1 MKQMSLLEWKQF
13 VYMLVVK
20 GLSEHLS
27 LWVIGLYLLHYGT
40 FLFLQGRELDGEKI
54 EPHCDGMIKLFIKSC
69 YHLEICCLNIGASFS
84 RLDPKHKGERSGKS
98 TESLMR
104 YLHTKLVLW
113 STVPQDK
120 FG

>member
-40 FLFLQGRELDGEKI
+40 FLFLQGRELDGKKI
-54 EPHCDGMIKLFIKSC
+54 EPH
-69 YHLEICCLNIGASFS
+69 
-84 RLDPKHKGERSGKS
+84 
-98 TESLMR
+98 
-104 YLHTKLVLW
+104 
-113 STVPQDK
+113 
-120 FG
+120 